1 MEQKDVVKRLIDYIE
16 YDALMSQ
23 SAFAS
28 KAGIDPSGFIKMLK
42 GQQTITMNTLK
53 KISITFGLN
62 LKWLAD
68 GEGPEKAPGG
78 KPQDYSI
85 GTDETRPR
93 IPQTVAAGS
102 LSGFSDG
109 VILPDCEQVPVIK
122 AFPPYDYTMIV
133 KGDSMEPKFEG
144 GDEIAIRRVYDYI
157 EWGKNYVLDTR
168 DGAVLKRLYDE
179 GDNYRCVSFNSDYP
193 DFLVNKNDVFGVFKV
208 VGLLRI

>member
-1 MEQKDVVKRLIDYIE
+1 MTGEILKNELLNRGLVLSDIAKRLGMSTQHLNQALNAADIKSGLIE
-16 YDALMSQ
+16 RICDVLGLSIAEMYHVPPVIQ
-23 SAFAS
+23 YN
-28 KAGIDPSGFIKMLK
+28 IKEDE
-42 GQQTITMNTLK
+42 K
-53 KISITFGLN
+53 KDINESV
-62 LKWLAD
+62 
-68 GEGPEKAPGG
+68 
-78 KPQDYSI
+78 
-85 GTDETRPR
+85 DETRPR

-109 VILPDCEQVPVIK
+109 VILPECEQVPVIK

-157 EWGKNYVLDTR
+157 EWGKTYVLDTR

>member
-1 MEQKDVVKRLIDYIE
+1 MTGEILKNELLNRCLVLSDIAKRLGMSPQHRNQALNAADIKSGLIE
-16 YDALMSQ
+16 RICDVLGLSIAEMYHVPPVIQ
-23 SAFAS
+23 YN
-28 KAGIDPSGFIKMLK
+28 IKEDE
-42 GQQTITMNTLK
+42 K
-53 KISITFGLN
+53 KDINESV
-62 LKWLAD
+62 
-68 GEGPEKAPGG
+68 
-78 KPQDYSI
+78 
-85 GTDETRPR
+85 DETRPR

-157 EWGKNYVLDTR
+157 EWGKTYVLDTR

>member
-1 MEQKDVVKRLIDYIE
+1 MTGEILKNELLNRGLVLSDIAKRLGMSPQYLNQALNAADIKSGLIE
-16 YDALMSQ
+16 RICDVLGLSIAEMYHVPPVIQ
-23 SAFAS
+23 YN
-28 KAGIDPSGFIKMLK
+28 IKEDE
-42 GQQTITMNTLK
+42 K
-53 KISITFGLN
+53 KNINESV
-62 LKWLAD
+62 
-68 GEGPEKAPGG
+68 
-78 KPQDYSI
+78 
-85 GTDETRPR
+85 DETRPR

-157 EWGKNYVLDTR
+157 EWGKTYVLDTR